1 MDWSARHDGSGAGLI
16 HASIVKGLLPTGKSA
31 AMPSLWSRQLLPL
44 RSISSIAEK
53 RSASSFGN
61 GGRGGGDGGGGDGGG
76 DGGGGDGGGGE
87 GDGGGGEGGEHTS
100 ATCHVFGFSVAPT
113 LAPALWSV

>member
-1 MDWSARHDGSGAGLI
+1 MDCSARHDGSGAGLI

-61 GGRGGGDGGGGDGGG
+61 GGRGGGDGGGGDGENRRVRCVGG
-76 DGGGGDGGGGE
+76 KGE
-87 GDGGGGEGGEHTS
+87 FERE
-100 ATCHVFGFSVAPT
+100 ATLPRHDCTQRALPVHVVEA
-113 LAPALWSV
+113 